1 MGSREI
7 TDLRKSG
14 NLDAALTLALQ
25 ERAANP
31 DDYNI
36 TRALAW
42 VYREMLKNLEVA
54 DKFHDFTEK
63 MTNIFELGIN
73 LESENFLCT
82 SLRCHIVSIGWK
94 LIKNDNK
101 KTVQLKRLLELAINV
116 PAIKDK
122 HNSRLLKMFVKA
134 FKDDRNCYYQLVDW
148 QGFDN
153 FVRNND
159 VNDYVS
165 KRSKDREIPSLVES
179 YFGTYCKH
187 LLPVDFNGREMFDAR
202 RVDEVIPLCMK
213 LISKYPKYRWLPYY
227 VALLQKERGNMHEA
241 LETIRSF
248 VRAHIKDYWAW
259 EKLGDILTDPKEK
272 LSCYCKGIQCRNKAE
287 MLIGL
292 RRKLIP
298 RFISLSEFSAAKYE
312 IEQIIRIRNQNNW
325 KITQELIEWQNSEWF
340 SSTKSTTN
348 NISTYEKYSVNTE
361 ELLYGDIILKD
372 VQIIWKDE
380 QRQLARFMV
389 VDINNR
395 TGVFRGDI
403 VKSLEKDNVYSVK
416 LFVNPKGS
424 LEPLTKPVLSVNEG
438 LRRKDII
445 IKDIIILWVN
455 MEKQIAG
462 FLTEDA
468 AEASTTPGVL
478 RGHNSDEVVAYNVY
492 SVKLI
497 KNQKGD
503 YEAVSKPIQT
513 TNKRLRSMFVR
524 PVEGVVKIPDG
535 KKYGFISDAFI
546 SPKLIEKYQLNDG
559 NFFKGFIV
567 KGWYKEKKRWSWQL
581 VDMDIIDI

>member
-42 VYREMLKNLEVA
+42 VYRDMLKNLELA
-54 DKFHDFTEK
+54 DKFHDFTEI

-82 SLRCHIVSIGWK
+82 SLRWHIIKIGK
-94 LIKNDNK
+94 ELIKNDNK
-101 KTVQLKRLLELAINV
+101 KTVQLRRLLELSINV
-116 PAIKDK
+116 PAIKSTA
-122 HNSRLLKMFVKA
+122 NSVLLKMFVKA

-165 KRSKDREIPSLVES
+165 ETYNGHKIPSLVES

-227 VALLQKERGNMHEA
+227 VAPLQKERGNMHEA
-241 LETIRSF
+241 LETIRTF

-259 EKLGDILTDPKEK
+259 EKLGDILTDSKDK
-272 LSCYCKGIQCRNKAE
+272 LSCYCKGIQCRGEAKK
-287 MLIGL
+287 LIGL
-292 RRKLIP
+292 RSKLIP
-298 RFISLSEFSAAKYE
+298 YFISLSEFSAAKYE

-478 RGHNSDEVVAYNVY
+478 LGHNSDEVVAYNVY